1 MHGLRLCEKSE
12 MTERSG
18 SSSVLHI
25 GLLGC
30 SKGPGLKHIEA
41 WEKVEGVKI
50 SVLAESDSLR
60 ASELAERF
68 QIPHVYHDFRQAIA
82 AKKADIIDIALPI
95 RFHAEAALMA
105 VDAGYHVLCE
115 KPITETLDQA
125 EQIVEKV
132 RNSNK
137 VFGVNF
143 QYRFMTFLTKM
154 AEIITSGKIGRPV
167 CWCSN
172 MAEGSKDREANTGY
186 PGILEDCGIHRF
198 DFGTVVFGKPVCV
211 QACGMKLS
219 HRPDLGDY
227 DTGTAVVTYEHG
239 DQIAVHMCNG
249 MPRGLKGINS
259 DEVFGPEGIIQYE
272 PTAGNIWMDH
282 SQFTWT
288 GRDKVV
294 HAVKVEDWQ
303 GDWGLYRT
311 MLCRHFVDCV
321 RDPDKPRGPM
331 CGAEEGHLAL
341 RVTKAVRASLETG
354 RAVQL

>member
-1 MHGLRLCEKSE
+1 MKQISAILLVFLTTICFSQNLTIDELKTTNGVLKIQPITHGSL
-12 MTERSG
+12 
-18 SSSVLHI
+18 VLYHSNKTI
-25 GLLGC
+25 YVDPYGGYKLY
-30 SKGPGLKHIEA
+30 KNLKT
-41 WEKVEGVKI
+41 
-50 SVLAESDSLR
+50 
-60 ASELAERF
+60 
-68 QIPHVYHDFRQAIA
+68 P
-82 AKKADIIDIALPI
+82 DIILITDIHGDHLD
-95 RFHAEAALMA
+95 F
-105 VDAGYHVLCE
+105 
-115 KPITETLDQA
+115 KTLDSIDTSKTIF
-125 EQIVEKV
+125 IVPPEVASKMPEKY
-132 RNSNK
+132 K
-137 VFGVNF
+137 VK
-143 QYRFMTFLTKM
+143 TT
-154 AEIITSGKIGRPV
+154 
-167 CWCSN
+167 
-172 MAEGSKDREANTGY
+172 
-186 PGILEDCGIHRF
+186 ILNNGQGIHRF

-259 DEVFGPEGIIQYE
+259 DEVFGPEGVIQYE
-272 PTAGNIWMDH
+272 PMAGNIWMDH

-288 GRDKVV
+288 DKDKVV